1 MKNECLSFYI
11 VISYIHIYTVY
22 IHSTS
27 SASPTVIGSLQS
39 KYFALLILIYLL
51 LDRAGTCVKLSTGL
65 VMVTGP
71 EQFHDPYTVC
81 SL

>member
-11 VISYIHIYTVY
+11 VISYIHIY

-39 KYFALLILIYLL
+39 KCFALLILIYLL